1 MASAAAAGLEVHE
14 AGRALRVQTEAPHL
28 VSMGSGRLSTAVTLH
43 PLPEGKITLG
53 SSRDA
58 DISMAGTGVEPIH
71 CAIENNN
78 SVVTL
83 HPINGNNT
91 FVDGVPINSPVRLA
105 QGCMLSIGRSNYMR
119 FNHPAE
125 AKHLRS
131 ILPHSRI
138 SMAPISFSSLTD
150 GSQPPEKHHLERK
163 PPVAPRKSPR
173 NSCSDDEMGFLGKL
187 TKFEML
193 SKQSRARDC
202 VSPKVFPA
210 GALTT
215 NVPADQILGHSRSS
229 SLVSLPAR
237 SPVNG
242 CDNDSSSPSRNSTAA
257 GRRGGGGGGGS
268 GGGGDVVPDPP
279 RSTSTTRS
287 GASNVS
293 PQCHNHN
300 QIRMYSAETYLKTC
314 KQPYYRRE
322 CSSGGNV
329 SSRNAARSD
338 LMSRSMTCQSS
349 NELEHYDRDYDMSQ
363 SLIVTKTTTCTEFLQ
378 LGSKYGSNPS
388 VRDANSDVG
397 DETAARGFGSNPN
410 IKRTIQPPSPAFNRN
425 PRYSEQKRV
434 HATVKS
440 PGASGCSV
448 EESRERQADA
458 QENKRREAEARR
470 KRAQEERLREQEVER
485 QEKMRL
491 EEILAMCAEYERQ
504 STVEKP
510 RQPNRI
516 ITNGSLPRDKRL
528 GYHSPFN
535 SPKSPSKNQ
544 PHFSFDVCKQTG
556 GCGTASSYENVF
568 VQNSQLVFQN
578 GDSPV
583 NRKDH
588 RFVEADVAAGP
599 LHLLATTSND
609 GDHQPAK
616 FRPNVRDASSS
627 SSSSSSSSGSSSSSS
642 NSSNSS
648 SSNSN
653 YSFSDS
659 ITNQAHGSGGGGG
672 GLNCGNND
680 HQQTTQKY
688 DGTKTKTKT
697 KTYDDAGEPTYG
709 TIRSNGTRIEPPQR
723 AMQNANANLYEN
735 VAFPTTRNNNDQFQN
750 RSTMPKKHGQLSNSC
765 EMIENKLTVSNDD
778 LLEAIEQLSMLSAK
792 SKEICVTPKRNNTE
806 RDNAKSNEAKADKE
820 RKQLEEEDRK
830 KYIEFLRSEKLH
842 ILGNMDALKR
852 SVAEIEAQEEEITRE
867 FEMEKALLSAE
878 YESES
883 LKLAQD
889 EGEKIKV
896 QLRINELEREMA
908 EDNATHSHL
917 QAEAKQRVQRTQQ
930 ACVRL
935 DEQLAGCMDEITRQ
949 DIADELAAQ
958 QDALESERKAFEDM
972 EFHHLEEEA
981 SKLATREEL
990 QRYLSELTSK
1000 IETRKSQLNH
1010 LESQRSEAKNAATK
1024 DARSLERQK
1033 LGHLK
1038 RLEEARNR
1046 VREINEELDY
1056 LAQNSAE
1063 HSEEK
1068 RSPSREDFDRI
1079 SRVTNDSPIVN
1090 NQGSLG
1096 RKTIESLK
1104 EIERNRQLHLAKQ
1117 GSQVI
1122 SEERRRV
1129 EELKRR
1135 VQDEVRSQWEERKMN
1150 CASFNSVESGEES
1163 SSYSTGPT
1171 ESASGSSD
1179 GAEGGNSEKL
1189 SPSKLSELT
1198 SPSPGPS
1205 NNSYSLLQNDN
1216 MRDDRRTSMEGER
1229 LSNNSSGGGGGGGG
1243 GGGDG
1248 GGSGGI
1254 GGGGVGGGGGGGSG
1268 SGGGGGGG
1276 GGGGIIDGNG
1286 SRPLSQTS
1294 SEMDTLGPLQPIK
1307 HREKAKLQ
1315 RPLTRY
1321 LPIKSE
1327 SLDLRHHIE
1336 TAGHQLPLIYDVTI
1350 DTTSCSGYLSKM
1362 SKRFH
1367 HWNKRWFVFDRKR
1380 KMLSYYSDNT
1390 SRKTRGV
1397 IYFQSI
1403 EEVYVDH
1410 MNTVKSPQPS
1420 LTFIVKTS
1428 TRLYHLM
1435 APSPEAMR
1443 VWVDVVFTGAEGY
1456 HEFDHGI

>member
-1 MASAAAAGLEVHE
+1 
-14 AGRALRVQTEAPHL
+14 
-28 VSMGSGRLSTAVTLH
+28 
-43 PLPEGKITLG
+43 
-53 SSRDA
+53 
-58 DISMAGTGVEPIH
+58 
-71 CAIENNN
+71 
-78 SVVTL
+78 
-83 HPINGNNT
+83 
-91 FVDGVPINSPVRLA
+91 
-105 QGCMLSIGRSNYMR
+105 MLSIGRSNYMR

-131 ILPHSRI
+131 VFPHSRI
-138 SMAPISFSSLTD
+138 SMAPISFALPD
-150 GSQPPEKHHLERK
+150 GQSQENHHLERK

-173 NSCSDDEMGFLGKL
+173 NSCSDDEMGFLSKL

-193 SKQSRARDC
+193 SKQNKTNY

-210 GALTT
+210 GAVTT

-229 SLVSLPAR
+229 SLVSLSK
-237 SPVNG
+237 SPTNGFTVNG
-242 CDNDSSSPSRNSTAA
+242 NVD
-257 GRRGGGGGGGS
+257 
-268 GGGGDVVPDPP
+268 
-279 RSTSTTRS
+279 STSQNSIGYHDEARQRSDPRLSTPTRS
-287 GASNVS
+287 NAVNL
-293 PQCHNHN
+293 QCQNHN
-300 QIRMYSAETYLKTC
+300 QIRMYTAETHLKTC
-314 KQPYYRRE
+314 QPYYENNSKNARSPSFGMT
-322 CSSGGNV
+322 SSKIV
-329 SSRNAARSD
+329 SARSD
-338 LMSRSMTCQSS
+338 DLMSQSMTCQSS
-349 NELEHYDRDYDMSQ
+349 NDLDPLVDRDFDMSQ
-363 SLIVTKTTTCTEFLQ
+363 SLIVTKTTTTEFLQ
-378 LGSKYGSNPS
+378 LEKYGSNPS
-388 VRDANSDVG
+388 ICNANTSGDANVG
-397 DETAARGFGSNPN
+397 ILRPSTAQGFGSNPN
-410 IKRTIQPPSPAFNRN
+410 VKRILPPSPAFNRN

-434 HATVKS
+434 YARVKS
-440 PGASGCSV
+440 PTPSVGSNCSL
-448 EESRERQADA
+448 EELRERQADA
-458 QENKRREAEARR
+458 ENKRREAETKR
-470 KRAQEERLREQEVER
+470 KQAQEERLREQEVER

-516 ITNGSLPRDKRL
+516 ITNGSLPREKRP
-528 GYHSPFN
+528 GYTSFD

-544 PHFSFDVCKQTG
+544 PHFSFDTGKQTSWG
-556 GCGTASSYENVF
+556 STSSYENIS
-568 VQNSQLVFQN
+568 VQNSKITFQN
-578 GDSPV
+578 GNSPV
-583 NRKDH
+583 GRKDQSAQ
-588 RFVEADVAAGP
+588 VENHSCDVPAGSP
-599 LHLLATTSND
+599 HATPPSNN
-609 GDHQPAK
+609 QSAK
-616 FRPNVRDASSS
+616 YSNVHNTN
-627 SSSSSSSSGSSSSSS
+627 G
-642 NSSNSS
+642 NC
-648 SSNSN
+648 
-653 YSFSDS
+653 SFSDS
-659 ITNQAHGSGGGGG
+659 ISRNG
-672 GLNCGNND
+672 NYENVNIGNN
-680 HQQTTQKY
+680 
-688 DGTKTKTKT
+688 TKKSGSYIDKTGNYGKVDDTK
-697 KTYDDAGEPTYG
+697 GSPSTYG
-709 TIRSNGTRIEPPQR
+709 TIRLNGTKIEPQQ
-723 AMQNANANLYEN
+723 ATQNGNTSIYEN
-735 VAFPTTRNNNDQFQN
+735 IALSPTTRNNNQN
-750 RSTMPKKHGQLSNSC
+750 HSMPKKNSQLSNSY
-765 EMIENKLTVSNDD
+765 EMIENKLAISNDD
-778 LLEAIEQLSMLSAK
+778 LLEAIEQLSMLSK
-792 SKEICVTPKRNNTE
+792 SKEICVTPKRNNSE
-806 RDNAKSNEAKADKE
+806 IDNTKSNEVKADKE

-830 KYIEFLRSEKLH
+830 KYIEFLQNEKLH

-852 SVAEIEAQEEEITRE
+852 SVAEIEIQEEEVNRE
-867 FEMEKALLSAE
+867 LELEKALLSAE

-883 LKLAQD
+883 LKLTQD

-896 QLRINELEREMA
+896 QMRINELEREMA
-908 EDNATHSHL
+908 EDNATHSNL
-917 QAEAKQRVQRTQQ
+917 QAEAKQRVQKAQQ
-930 ACVRL
+930 TCARL
-935 DEQLAGCMDEITRQ
+935 DEQLANCMDEIMQQ
-949 DIADELAAQ
+949 DIADKLVAQ
-958 QDALESERKAFEDM
+958 QDVLESERKAFEDL

-990 QRYLSELTSK
+990 QRYLSDLTSK
-1000 IETRKSQLNH
+1000 IEGRKSQLTH
-1010 LESQRSEAKNAATK
+1010 LESQRTEIKNTATK

-1046 VREINEELDY
+1046 VREINEELGY

-1063 HSEEK
+1063 YSEEK

-1171 ESASGSSD
+1171 ESGSGSTD
-1179 GAEGGNSEKL
+1179 GAEGGASEKL

-1229 LSNNSSGGGGGGGG
+1229 LSDNSGGGGG
-1243 GGGDG
+1243 
-1248 GGSGGI
+1248 S
-1254 GGGGVGGGGGGGSG
+1254 S
-1268 SGGGGGGG
+1268 
-1276 GGGGIIDGNG
+1276 GGIIDGNG

-1294 SEMDTLGPLQPIK
+1294 SEMDTLGPLQPVK

-1336 TAGHQLPLIYDVTI
+1336 TAGHQLPLIYDVTV

-1362 SKRFH
+1362 SKKFH
-1367 HWNKRWFVFDRKR
+1367 HWNKRWFVFDRRR
-1380 KMLSYYSDNT
+1380 KTLSYYSDNT
-1390 SRKTRGV
+1390 SRKARGV

-1410 MNTVKSPQPS
+1410 MNTVRSPQPS

-1428 TRLYHLM
+1428 SRLYHLM

-1456 HEFDHGI
+1456 HEFDHGV

>member
-1 MASAAAAGLEVHE
+1 MITLLLPHKDLSFKLRNSTQPNVLIVGFKLLADEIRGGMASIAAASLEVHE
-14 AGRALRVQTEAPHL
+14 TGRALRVQTETPHL

-43 PLPEGKITLG
+43 PLPEGKITIG
-53 SSRDA
+53 SNRDA
-58 DISMAGTGVEPIH
+58 DILVAGTGVESMH

-78 SVVTL
+78 GVVTL
-83 HPINGNNT
+83 FPINGNT
-91 FVDGVPINSPVRLA
+91 FIDGVSINSPVRLA

-131 ILPHSRI
+131 VFPHSRI
-138 SMAPISFSSLTD
+138 SMAPISFALPD
-150 GSQPPEKHHLERK
+150 GQPQENHHLERK

-173 NSCSDDEMGFLGKL
+173 NSCSDDEMGFLSKL

-193 SKQSRARDC
+193 SKQNRTNC

-229 SLVSLPAR
+229 SLVSLTK

-242 CDNDSSSPSRNSTAA
+242 FAMNGNVDSVSQNSIIYHDETRQRSESRLST
-257 GRRGGGGGGGS
+257 
-268 GGGGDVVPDPP
+268 P
-279 RSTSTTRS
+279 TRS
-287 GASNVS
+287 NNAVNV
-293 PQCHNHN
+293 QCQNHN

-314 KQPYYRRE
+314 KPHHE
-322 CSSGGNV
+322 N
-329 SSRNAARSD
+329 NNKNARSPYVAMTSPKIVTARSDD

-349 NELEHYDRDYDMSQ
+349 NELDHLVDRDFDMSQ
-363 SLIVTKTTTCTEFLQ
+363 SLIVTKTTTTEFLQ
-378 LGSKYGSNPS
+378 LEKYGSNPS
-388 VRDANSDVG
+388 ICNASGDANVEILRPSNVH
-397 DETAARGFGSNPN
+397 GFGSNPN
-410 IKRTIQPPSPAFNRN
+410 VKRILPPSPAFNRN
-425 PRYSEQKRV
+425 PRYNEQKRV
-434 HATVKS
+434 YARVKS
-440 PGASGCSV
+440 PTPSVGSNCSL
-448 EESRERQADA
+448 EELRERQADA
-458 QENKRREAEARR
+458 ENKRREAETKR
-470 KRAQEERLREQEVER
+470 KQAQEERLREQEVER

-528 GYHSPFN
+528 GYTSFD

-544 PHFSFDVCKQTG
+544 PHFSFDTIKQTNWG
-556 GCGTASSYENVF
+556 ASSYENVS
-568 VQNSQLVFQN
+568 VQNSKVIFQN
-578 GDSPV
+578 SNSSANRRDQSAQVENRDVSVGSPHA
-583 NRKDH
+583 NT
-588 RFVEADVAAGP
+588 P
-599 LHLLATTSND
+599 NNN
-609 GDHQPAK
+609 QPAK
-616 FRPNVRDASSS
+616 YSNVHNTNA
-627 SSSSSSSSGSSSSSS
+627 
-642 NSSNSS
+642 
-648 SSNSN
+648 N
-653 YSFSDS
+653 YSFSGS
-659 ITNQAHGSGGGGG
+659 ISRGS
-672 GLNCGNND
+672 NYENVSTGNN
-680 HQQTTQKY
+680 KKSGSY
-688 DGTKTKTKT
+688 IDGTGNYMKAEDDTK
-697 KTYDDAGEPTYG
+697 GSSSTYG
-709 TIRSNGTRIEPPQR
+709 TIRLNGAKIESQQTT
-723 AMQNANANLYEN
+723 QNGNASIYEN
-735 VAFPTTRNNNDQFQN
+735 VVLSPTTRNNQN
-750 RSTMPKKHGQLSNSC
+750 HSMPKKNSQLSNSY
-765 EMIENKLTVSNDD
+765 EMIENKLAISNDD
-778 LLEAIEQLSMLSAK
+778 LLEAIEQLSMLSK
-792 SKEICVTPKRNNTE
+792 SKEIYVTPKRNNSE
-806 RDNAKSNEAKADKE
+806 KDNAKSNEVKADKD

-830 KYIEFLRSEKLH
+830 KYIEFLQNEKLH

-852 SVAEIEAQEEEITRE
+852 SVAEIEIQEEEISRE
-867 FEMEKALLSAE
+867 LELEKALVSAE

-883 LKLAQD
+883 LKLTQD

-896 QLRINELEREMA
+896 QMRINELEREMA
-908 EDNATHSHL
+908 EDNAIHSNL
-917 QAEAKQRVQRTQQ
+917 QTEAKQRVQKAQQ
-930 ACVRL
+930 ACVQL
-935 DEQLAGCMDEITRQ
+935 DEQLANCMDEIMQ
-949 DIADELAAQ
+949 DIANKLTMQ
-958 QDALESERKAFEDM
+958 QDVLESERKAFEDL

-990 QRYLSELTSK
+990 QRYLSDLTNK
-1000 IETRKSQLNH
+1000 IENRKLQLTH
-1010 LESQRSEAKNAATK
+1010 LESQRSEAKNTATK
-1024 DARSLERQK
+1024 EARSLERQK

-1046 VREINEELDY
+1046 VREINEELGY

-1063 HSEEK
+1063 CSEEK

-1171 ESASGSSD
+1171 ESGSGSTD
-1179 GAEGGNSEKL
+1179 GAEGGNGEKL

-1198 SPSPGPS
+1198 SPSPGPL

-1229 LSNNSSGGGGGGGG
+1229 FSDNSGGGGGGGG
-1243 GGGDG
+1243 
-1248 GGSGGI
+1248 S
-1254 GGGGVGGGGGGGSG
+1254 
-1268 SGGGGGGG
+1268 
-1276 GGGGIIDGNG
+1276 GGIIDGNG

-1294 SEMDTLGPLQPIK
+1294 SEMDTLGPLQPVK

-1315 RPLTRY
+1315 V
-1321 LPIKSE
+1321 IA
-1327 SLDLRHHIE
+1327 LDLRHHIE
-1336 TAGHQLPLIYDVTI
+1336 TAGHQLPLIYDVTV

-1362 SKRFH
+1362 SKKFH
-1367 HWNKRWFVFDRKR
+1367 HWNKRWFVFDRRR
-1380 KMLSYYSDNT
+1380 KTLSYYSDNT
-1390 SRKTRGV
+1390 SKKARGI

-1410 MNTVKSPQPS
+1410 MNTVRSPQPS

-1428 TRLYHLM
+1428 SRLYHLM

-1456 HEFDHGI
+1456 HEFDHGV

>member
-1 MASAAAAGLEVHE
+1 MAGIAAAGLEVHE

-43 PLPEGKITLG
+43 PLPEG
-53 SSRDA
+53 
-58 DISMAGTGVEPIH
+58 
-71 CAIENNN
+71 
-78 SVVTL
+78 
-83 HPINGNNT
+83 
-91 FVDGVPINSPVRLA
+91 
-105 QGCMLSIGRSNYMR
+105 CMLSIGRSTYMR

-131 ILPHSRI
+131 VLPHSRI
-138 SMAPISFSSLTD
+138 SMAPISFALPE
-150 GSQPPEKHHLERK
+150 GQPQEIHHLERK

-173 NSCSDDEMGFLGKL
+173 NSYSDDEIGFLGKL

-193 SKQSRARDC
+193 SKQNRTNC

-215 NVPADQILGHSRSS
+215 NVPADQILGHSRSP
-229 SLVSLPAR
+229 SLVSLTK

-242 CDNDSSSPSRNSTAA
+242 CNASNNNSLDSPSQNPMVYHDEPRQRSDSRLGTPNRSNAA
-257 GRRGGGGGGGS
+257 
-268 GGGGDVVPDPP
+268 
-279 RSTSTTRS
+279 
-287 GASNVS
+287 NL
-293 PQCHNHN
+293 QCQNHN
-300 QIRMYSAETYLKTC
+300 QIRMYTAETYLKTC
-314 KQPYYRRE
+314 KPYHRE
-322 CSSGGNV
+322 SNNKNARPPSYGTTGTKIV
-329 SSRNAARSD
+329 SARSGD

-349 NELEHYDRDYDMSQ
+349 NDLDHLADRDYDMSQ
-363 SLIVTKTTTCTEFLQ
+363 SLIVTKTTTTEYLQ
-378 LGSKYGSNPS
+378 LEKYGSNPS
-388 VRDANSDVG
+388 ICNASIDGNANPGILRPS
-397 DETAARGFGSNPN
+397 AAHGFGSNPN
-410 IKRTIQPPSPAFNRN
+410 IKRIQPPSPAFNRN
-425 PRYSEQKRV
+425 PRYNEQKR
-434 HATVKS
+434 AYARVKS
-440 PGASGCSV
+440 PTPSVGSNCSL
-448 EESRERQADA
+448 EELRERQADA
-458 QENKRREAEARR
+458 ENKRREAETKR
-470 KRAQEERLREQEVER
+470 KQVQEERLKEQEVER
-485 QEKMRL
+485 QNEKMRL

-528 GYHSPFN
+528 GYTSPFD

-544 PHFSFDVCKQTG
+544 PHFSFDTGKQTTW
-556 GCGTASSYENVF
+556 GTSSYENVS
-568 VQNSQLVFQN
+568 VQNSKMLLTN
-578 GDSPV
+578 G
-583 NRKDH
+583 
-588 RFVEADVAAGP
+588 
-599 LHLLATTSND
+599 
-609 GDHQPAK
+609 
-616 FRPNVRDASSS
+616 
-627 SSSSSSSSGSSSSSS
+627 
-642 NSSNSS
+642 NSSVSRRDQSAQVENHLCDVSVGPS
-648 SSNSN
+648 HAS
-653 YSFSDS
+653 
-659 ITNQAHGSGGGGG
+659 TP
-672 GLNCGNND
+672 NND
-680 HQQTTQKY
+680 HTTKY
-688 DGTKTKTKT
+688 SATVYTPNGNHRFSGPQICDGNYENVNVDNNSNKRNGSYTEGTNFIKAANNTK
-697 KTYDDAGEPTYG
+697 GSPYG
-709 TIRSNGTRIEPPQR
+709 TIRLNGTKIELQQATPNG
-723 AMQNANANLYEN
+723 NASIYEN
-735 VAFPTTRNNNDQFQN
+735 IVLSPTRNNNQN
-750 RSTMPKKHGQLSNSC
+750 HSMPKKHSQLSNSC
-765 EMIENKLTVSNDD
+765 EMIENKLAISNDD
-778 LLEAIEQLSMLSAK
+778 LLEAIEQLSMLSK
-792 SKEICVTPKRNNTE
+792 SKEVCVTPKRNNSE
-806 RDNAKSNEAKADKE
+806 KDNAKSNEVKADKE
-820 RKQLEEEDRK
+820 RKQVEEEDRK
-830 KYIEFLRSEKLH
+830 KYIEFLQNEKLH
-842 ILGNMDALKR
+842 ILGNMDVLKR
-852 SVAEIEAQEEEITRE
+852 SVSEIEIQEEEIHRE
-867 FEMEKALLSAE
+867 LELEKALLSAE

-883 LKLAQD
+883 LKLTQD

-896 QLRINELEREMA
+896 QMRINELEREMA
-908 EDNATHSHL
+908 DDNAIHSNL
-917 QAEAKQRVQRTQQ
+917 QTEAKQRIQKAQQ

-935 DEQLAGCMDEITRQ
+935 DEQLGNCTDENTQQ
-949 DIADELAAQ
+949 DLADKLAAQ
-958 QDALESERKAFEDM
+958 QDVLESERKAFEDL

-1000 IETRKSQLNH
+1000 IEGRRLQLNH
-1010 LESQRSEAKNAATK
+1010 LESQRSEVKNMATK
-1024 DARSLERQK
+1024 EARSLERQK

-1046 VREINEELDY
+1046 VREINEELSN
-1056 LAQNSAE
+1056 LAHNSTE
-1063 HSEEK
+1063 CSEEK

-1135 VQDEVRSQWEERKMN
+1135 VQDEVRSQWEERKLN
-1150 CASFNSVESGEES
+1150 CTSFNSVESGEES

-1171 ESASGSSD
+1171 ESGSRSSD
-1179 GAEGGNSEKL
+1179 GADSGNSEKL
-1189 SPSKLSELT
+1189 SPNKLSDLT

-1205 NNSYSLLQNDN
+1205 NNSYSLLQNEN

-1229 LSNNSSGGGGGGGG
+1229 FSDNS
-1243 GGGDG
+1243 
-1248 GGSGGI
+1248 
-1254 GGGGVGGGGGGGSG
+1254 VGGGGGGV
-1268 SGGGGGGG
+1268 
-1276 GGGGIIDGNG
+1276 IDGSG

-1294 SEMDTLGPLQPIK
+1294 SEMDTLGSLQPVK

-1336 TAGHQLPLIYDVTI
+1336 TAGHQLPLIYDVTV

-1362 SKRFH
+1362 SKKFH

-1380 KMLSYYSDNT
+1380 KTLSYYSDNT
-1390 SRKTRGV
+1390 SRKARGV

-1410 MNTVKSPQPS
+1410 MNTVRSPQPS

-1428 TRLYHLM
+1428 SRLYHLM

-1456 HEFDHGI
+1456 HEFDHGV

>member
-1 MASAAAAGLEVHE
+1 MASIATAGLEVHE

-58 DISMAGTGVEPIH
+58 DILVAGTGVESIH

-78 SVVTL
+78 GVVTL
-83 HPINGNNT
+83 HPIKGNT
-91 FVDGVPINSPVRLA
+91 FIDGVLINSPVRLA

-131 ILPHSRI
+131 VLPYSRI
-138 SMAPISFSSLTD
+138 SMAPISFALSD
-150 GSQPPEKHHLERK
+150 NQPQDNHHLERK

-173 NSCSDDEMGFLGKL
+173 NSCSDDEIGFLGKL

-193 SKQSRARDC
+193 SKQNRSNC

-229 SLVSLPAR
+229 SLVSLTK

-242 CDNDSSSPSRNSTAA
+242 NLDTQNSISYQDEARQRSDSRFGTP
-257 GRRGGGGGGGS
+257 
-268 GGGGDVVPDPP
+268 
-279 RSTSTTRS
+279 TRS
-287 GASNVS
+287 N
-293 PQCHNHN
+293 PTNLQCQNHN
-300 QIRMYSAETYLKTC
+300 QVRMYSAETYLKTC
-314 KQPYYRRE
+314 KPYYRE
-322 CSSGGNV
+322 GNSKNV
-329 SSRNAARSD
+329 RSPSLGMTAPKIVAARSGD
-338 LMSRSMTCQSS
+338 LMSQSMTCQNS
-349 NELEHYDRDYDMSQ
+349 NELDHLADGDFNMSQ
-363 SLIVTKTTTCTEFLQ
+363 SLIVTKTTTTEFVQ
-378 LGSKYGSNPS
+378 LEKYGSNPS
-388 VRDANSDVG
+388 ICNANIDG
-397 DETAARGFGSNPN
+397 DSNPAIWRPSTAHCFGSNPN
-410 IKRTIQPPSPAFNRN
+410 IKRIQPPSPAFNRN
-425 PRYSEQKRV
+425 PRYSEQKRIY
-434 HATVKS
+434 ARVKS
-440 PGASGCSV
+440 PTPSVGSSCSL
-448 EESRERQADA
+448 EELRERQADA
-458 QENKRREAEARR
+458 ENKRREAETKR
-470 KRAQEERLREQEVER
+470 KQAQEERLREQEVER

-491 EEILAMCAEYERQ
+491 EEILTMCAEYERQ

-510 RQPNRI
+510 RQHNRI

-528 GYHSPFN
+528 GYTSPFD

-544 PHFSFDVCKQTG
+544 PHFSFDTGKQTSL
-556 GCGTASSYENVF
+556 GTSSYENVS
-568 VQNSQLVFQN
+568 VQNSKVIFQN
-578 GDSPV
+578 GNSCPA

-588 RFVEADVAAGP
+588 SAQIENYSHDVPVGSP
-599 LHLLATTSND
+599 HATTSNSN
-609 GDHQPAK
+609 QTAK
-616 FRPNVRDASSS
+616 YSNVYNTNGNYNY
-627 SSSSSSSSGSSSSSS
+627 SGSVSRSS
-642 NSSNSS
+642 NYENVIIGNSR
-648 SSNSN
+648 NSCTNETDN
-653 YSFSDS
+653 YIKADD
-659 ITNQAHGSGGGGG
+659 N
-672 GLNCGNND
+672 
-680 HQQTTQKY
+680 
-688 DGTKTKTKT
+688 TK
-697 KTYDDAGEPTYG
+697 ASPSMYG
-709 TIRSNGTRIEPPQR
+709 TIRLNGKKIESQ
-723 AMQNANANLYEN
+723 ATQNGNANLYEN
-735 VAFPTTRNNNDQFQN
+735 ITLSPTTRNNNQN
-750 RSTMPKKHGQLSNSC
+750 HSMPKKNGPLSNSC
-765 EMIENKLTVSNDD
+765 EMIENKLAISNDD
-778 LLEAIEQLSMLSAK
+778 LLEAIEQLSMLSK
-792 SKEICVTPKRNNTE
+792 PKEICMTPKRNNSE
-806 RDNAKSNEAKADKE
+806 KDNAKSNEVKADKE

-830 KYIEFLRSEKLH
+830 KYIEFLQNEKLH
-842 ILGNMDALKR
+842 ILGNMDVLKR
-852 SVAEIEAQEEEITRE
+852 SVAEIEIQEEEISRE
-867 FEMEKALLSAE
+867 LELEKALLSAE

-883 LKLAQD
+883 LKLTQD

-896 QLRINELEREMA
+896 QMRINDLEREMA
-908 EDNATHSHL
+908 EDNATHSNL
-917 QAEAKQRVQRTQQ
+917 QAEAKQRVQKAQQ
-930 ACVRL
+930 VCVRL
-935 DEQLAGCMDEITRQ
+935 DEQLISCTDEVIQ
-949 DIADELAAQ
+949 QNIADKLAAQ
-958 QDALESERKAFEDM
+958 QDILESERKAFEDL

-990 QRYLSELTSK
+990 QRYLSELTNK
-1000 IETRKSQLNH
+1000 IEGRKSQLNH
-1010 LESQRSEAKNAATK
+1010 LESQRSEIKNTATK
-1024 DARSLERQK
+1024 EARCLERQK

-1046 VREINEELDY
+1046 VREINEELGY
-1056 LAQNSAE
+1056 LAQNSIE
-1063 HSEEK
+1063 YSEEK

-1171 ESASGSSD
+1171 ESGSGSSD
-1179 GAEGGNSEKL
+1179 GAEGANSEKL

-1205 NNSYSLLQNDN
+1205 NNSYTLLQNDN

-1229 LSNNSSGGGGGGGG
+1229 LSDNS
-1243 GGGDG
+1243 G
-1248 GGSGGI
+1248 GGSGG
-1254 GGGGVGGGGGGGSG
+1254 
-1268 SGGGGGGG
+1268 
-1276 GGGGIIDGNG
+1276 GIIDENG

-1294 SEMDTLGPLQPIK
+1294 SEMDTLSPLQPVK

-1336 TAGHQLPLIYDVTI
+1336 TAGHQLPLIYDVTV

-1362 SKRFH
+1362 SKKFH

-1380 KMLSYYSDNT
+1380 KTLSYYSDNA
-1390 SRKTRGV
+1390 SRKARGV

-1410 MNTVKSPQPS
+1410 MNTVRSPQPS

-1428 TRLYHLM
+1428 SRLYHLM

-1456 HEFDHGI
+1456 HEFDHGV

>member
-1 MASAAAAGLEVHE
+1 MAGIAAAGLEVHE

-43 PLPEGKITLG
+43 PLPEG
-53 SSRDA
+53 
-58 DISMAGTGVEPIH
+58 
-71 CAIENNN
+71 
-78 SVVTL
+78 
-83 HPINGNNT
+83 
-91 FVDGVPINSPVRLA
+91 
-105 QGCMLSIGRSNYMR
+105 CMLSIGRSTYMR

-131 ILPHSRI
+131 VFPHSRI
-138 SMAPISFSSLTD
+138 SMAPISFALPD
-150 GSQPPEKHHLERK
+150 NQPQENHHLERK

-173 NSCSDDEMGFLGKL
+173 NSCSDDEIGFLGKL

-193 SKQSRARDC
+193 SKQNRTNC

-229 SLVSLPAR
+229 SLVSLTKCSA
-237 SPVNG
+237 NG
-242 CDNDSSSPSRNSTAA
+242 GSAGNNGNIDCASQNSTAHHDEA
-257 GRRGGGGGGGS
+257 RQ
-268 GGGGDVVPDPP
+268 
-279 RSTSTTRS
+279 RSDARLGTPTRLN
-287 GASNVS
+287 ATDL
-293 PQCHNHN
+293 QCQNHN
-300 QIRMYSAETYLKTC
+300 QIRMYTAETYLKAC
-314 KQPYYRRE
+314 KPYYRE
-322 CSSGGNV
+322 SNN
-329 SSRNAARSD
+329 RNARSPSFGMAAPKIVAAQSGD
-338 LMSRSMTCQSS
+338 LMSQSMICQSS
-349 NELEHYDRDYDMSQ
+349 NEFDHLADQSFDMSQ
-363 SLIVTKTTTCTEFLQ
+363 SLIVTKTTTTEFLQ
-378 LGSKYGSNPS
+378 LEKYGSNPS
-388 VRDANSDVG
+388 IDGDANAGV
-397 DETAARGFGSNPN
+397 ARGPIAYGFGSNPN
-410 IKRTIQPPSPAFNRN
+410 IKRIQPPSPAFNRN

-434 HATVKS
+434 YARVKS
-440 PGASGCSV
+440 PTPSVGSNCSL
-448 EESRERQADA
+448 EELRERQADA
-458 QENKRREAEARR
+458 ENKRREAETKR
-470 KRAQEERLREQEVER
+470 KQAQEERLREQEVER

-516 ITNGSLPRDKRL
+516 ITNGSLPRDKRIL
-528 GYHSPFN
+528 GYTSPFD

-544 PHFSFDVCKQTG
+544 PHFSFDAGKQWG
-556 GCGTASSYENVF
+556 GASYENVCA
-568 VQNSQLVFQN
+568 QNSKITFQN
-578 GDSPV
+578 GSSPV
-583 NRKDH
+583 TRKDQSAQ
-588 RFVEADVAAGP
+588 VENHSHAVPVGSP
-599 LHLLATTSND
+599 RATTPNGNKSAKYSN
-609 GDHQPAK
+609 
-616 FRPNVRDASSS
+616 
-627 SSSSSSSSGSSSSSS
+627 
-642 NSSNSS
+642 
-648 SSNSN
+648 
-653 YSFSDS
+653 
-659 ITNQAHGSGGGGG
+659 AHGSSHSFSGSISQARSDNYENVIVGDRSNGGHHADRTE
-672 GLNCGNND
+672 NYM
-680 HQQTTQKY
+680 QT
-688 DGTKTKTKT
+688 DDDTK
-697 KTYDDAGEPTYG
+697 GSPSTYG
-709 TIRSNGTRIEPPQR
+709 TIRLNGTKIESKRQ
-723 AMQNANANLYEN
+723 AAQNGSASIYEN
-735 VAFPTTRNNNDQFQN
+735 IVVLSPTRNNSQN
-750 RSTMPKKHGQLSNSC
+750 HSMPKKNGQLSNSC
-765 EMIENKLTVSNDD
+765 EMIENKLAISNDD
-778 LLEAIEQLSMLSAK
+778 LLEAIEQLSMLSK
-792 SKEICVTPKRNNTE
+792 SKDVCVTPKRNNSE
-806 RDNAKSNEAKADKE
+806 KDNAKSNEAKADKE

-830 KYIEFLRSEKLH
+830 KYIEFLQNEKLH
-842 ILGNMDALKR
+842 ILGNMDVLKR
-852 SVAEIEAQEEEITRE
+852 SVAEIEIQEEEINRE
-867 FEMEKALLSAE
+867 LELEKALLSAE

-883 LKLAQD
+883 LKLSQD
-889 EGEKIKV
+889 EGEKIRV
-896 QLRINELEREMA
+896 QMRINDLEREMA
-908 EDNATHSHL
+908 EDNATHSNL
-917 QAEAKQRVQRTQQ
+917 QAEAKQRVQRAQQ
-930 ACVRL
+930 ICARL
-935 DEQLAGCMDEITRQ
+935 DEQLNSCADETAQQ
-949 DIADELAAQ
+949 DIANKLAAQ
-958 QDALESERKAFEDM
+958 QDVLESERKSFEDL

-1000 IETRKSQLNH
+1000 IESRKLQMSH
-1010 LESQRSEAKNAATK
+1010 LESQRSEAKNTATK
-1024 DARSLERQK
+1024 EARCLERQK

-1063 HSEEK
+1063 CSDEK

-1079 SRVTNDSPIVN
+1079 SRVTTDSPIVN

-1150 CASFNSVESGEES
+1150 CASFNSIESGEES

-1171 ESASGSSD
+1171 ECGSGSSD
-1179 GAEGGNSEKL
+1179 GAEGGNGEKL
-1189 SPSKLSELT
+1189 SPSKFSEVT

-1205 NNSYSLLQNDN
+1205 NHSYSLLQNDN

-1229 LSNNSSGGGGGGGG
+1229 LSDNS
-1243 GGGDG
+1243 
-1248 GGSGGI
+1248 
-1254 GGGGVGGGGGGGSG
+1254 
-1268 SGGGGGGG
+1268 GGG
-1276 GGGGIIDGNG
+1276 GGGGIIDGNS

-1294 SEMDTLGPLQPIK
+1294 SEMDTLGPLQPVK

-1336 TAGHQLPLIYDVTI
+1336 TAGHQLPLIYDVTV

-1362 SKRFH
+1362 SKKFH

-1380 KMLSYYSDNT
+1380 KTLSYYSDNT
-1390 SRKTRGV
+1390 SRKARGV

-1403 EEVYVDH
+1403 EEVYLDH
-1410 MNTVKSPQPS
+1410 MNTVRSPHPS

-1428 TRLYHLM
+1428 SRLYHLM

-1456 HEFDHGI
+1456 HEFDHGV

>member
-1 MASAAAAGLEVHE
+1 MASIAAAGLEVHE
-14 AGRALRVQTEAPHL
+14 AGRALRVQTETPHL

-53 SSRDA
+53 SNRDA
-58 DISMAGTGVEPIH
+58 DILVAGTGVEPVH

-78 SVVTL
+78 GVVTL
-83 HPINGNNT
+83 YPINGNT

-131 ILPHSRI
+131 VFPHSRI
-138 SMAPISFSSLTD
+138 SMAPISFALPD
-150 GSQPPEKHHLERK
+150 GQSQENHHLERK

-173 NSCSDDEMGFLGKL
+173 NSCSDDETMGFLSKL

-193 SKQSRARDC
+193 SKQNRTNC
-202 VSPKVFPA
+202 VSPKVFPV

-229 SLVSLPAR
+229 SLVSLTK
-237 SPVNG
+237 SPMNGFTVNG
-242 CDNDSSSPSRNSTAA
+242 NVDSVSQNTINYPDQRSDSRL
-257 GRRGGGGGGGS
+257 
-268 GGGGDVVPDPP
+268 
-279 RSTSTTRS
+279 STSTRS
-287 GASNVS
+287 NTVNA
-293 PQCHNHN
+293 QCQNHN
-300 QIRMYSAETYLKTC
+300 QIRMYSAETCLKTC
-314 KQPYYRRE
+314 KPYHENSNKNAR
-322 CSSGGNV
+322 SPSFGMSPAKIV
-329 SSRNAARSD
+329 AARSDD

-349 NELEHYDRDYDMSQ
+349 NELDHLVDRDFDMSQ
-363 SLIVTKTTTCTEFLQ
+363 SLIVTKTTTTEFLQ
-378 LGSKYGSNPS
+378 LEKYGSNS
-388 VRDANSDVG
+388 SICNANTGGDANVG
-397 DETAARGFGSNPN
+397 ILRPSTAHGFGSNPN
-410 IKRTIQPPSPAFNRN
+410 VKRILPPSPAFNRN

-434 HATVKS
+434 YARVKS
-440 PGASGCSV
+440 PTPSVGSNCSL
-448 EESRERQADA
+448 EELRERQADA
-458 QENKRREAEARR
+458 ENKRREAETKR
-470 KRAQEERLREQEVER
+470 KQAQEERLREQEVER

-528 GYHSPFN
+528 GYSSSFD

-544 PHFSFDVCKQTG
+544 PHFSFDTGKQTSW
-556 GCGTASSYENVF
+556 GTSSYENIS
-568 VQNSQLVFQN
+568 VQNSKVIFQN
-578 GDSPV
+578 GNSPAS
-583 NRKDH
+583 RKDQSAQ
-588 RFVEADVAAGP
+588 VENQSCVVSAGSPRAA
-599 LHLLATTSND
+599 T
-609 GDHQPAK
+609 
-616 FRPNVRDASSS
+616 
-627 SSSSSSSSGSSSSSS
+627 SS
-642 NSSNSS
+642 NSQSAKYSNAH
-648 SSNSN
+648 NTN
-653 YSFSDS
+653 GNCSFSGSISRGGNYENVIVSNNNKKSDS
-659 ITNQAHGSGGGGG
+659 YIEGT
-672 GLNCGNND
+672 GNYPRTD
-680 HQQTTQKY
+680 
-688 DGTKTKTKT
+688 DDTK
-697 KTYDDAGEPTYG
+697 GPPSTYG
-709 TIRSNGTRIEPPQR
+709 TIRLNGAKIEPQQ
-723 AMQNANANLYEN
+723 AQQNGNANIYEN
-735 VAFPTTRNNNDQFQN
+735 VVLSPRNNNQN
-750 RSTMPKKHGQLSNSC
+750 HSMPKKNNQLSTSC
-765 EMIENKLTVSNDD
+765 EMIENKLAISNDD
-778 LLEAIEQLSMLSAK
+778 LLEAIEQLSMLSK
-792 SKEICVTPKRNNTE
+792 SKEICVTPKRNNSE
-806 RDNAKSNEAKADKE
+806 KDNAKSNEAKADKE

-830 KYIEFLRSEKLH
+830 KYIEFLQNEKVH

-852 SVAEIEAQEEEITRE
+852 SVAEIEIQEEEINRE
-867 FEMEKALLSAE
+867 LELEKALLSAE

-883 LKLAQD
+883 LKLTQD

-896 QLRINELEREMA
+896 QMRINELEREMA
-908 EDNATHSHL
+908 EDNAGHSNL
-917 QAEAKQRVQRTQQ
+917 QAEAKQRVQKVQQ
-930 ACVRL
+930 VCARL
-935 DEQLAGCMDEITRQ
+935 DEQLANCTDEIMQ
-949 DIADELAAQ
+949 QNIADKLTAQ
-958 QDALESERKAFEDM
+958 QDVLESERKAFEDL

-990 QRYLSELTSK
+990 QRYLSDLTSK
-1000 IETRKSQLNH
+1000 IEGRKLQLTH
-1010 LESQRSEAKNAATK
+1010 LESQRSEIKNAATK
-1024 DARSLERQK
+1024 EAKSLERQK

-1046 VREINEELDY
+1046 VREINEELGY

-1063 HSEEK
+1063 YSEEK

-1171 ESASGSSD
+1171 ESGSGSTD

-1229 LSNNSSGGGGGGGG
+1229 LSDNS
-1243 GGGDG
+1243 
-1248 GGSGGI
+1248 
-1254 GGGGVGGGGGGGSG
+1254 
-1268 SGGGGGGG
+1268 GGGGG

-1294 SEMDTLGPLQPIK
+1294 SEMDTLGPLQPVK

-1336 TAGHQLPLIYDVTI
+1336 TAGHQLPLIYDVTV

-1362 SKRFH
+1362 SKKFH
-1367 HWNKRWFVFDRKR
+1367 HWNKRWFVFDRRR
-1380 KMLSYYSDNT
+1380 KTLSYYSDNT
-1390 SRKTRGV
+1390 SRKARGV

-1410 MNTVKSPQPS
+1410 MNTVRSPQPS
-1420 LTFIVKTS
+1420 LTFIVKTTS
-1428 TRLYHLM
+1428 RLYHLM

-1456 HEFDHGI
+1456 HEFDHGV

>member
-1 MASAAAAGLEVHE
+1 MASIAAAGLEVHE
-14 AGRALRVQTEAPHL
+14 TGRALRVQTETPHL

-43 PLPEGKITLG
+43 PLPEGKITIG
-53 SSRDA
+53 SNRDA
-58 DISMAGTGVEPIH
+58 DILVAGTGVESMH

-78 SVVTL
+78 GVVTL
-83 HPINGNNT
+83 SPINGNT

-131 ILPHSRI
+131 VFPHSRI
-138 SMAPISFSSLTD
+138 SMAPISFTLPD
-150 GSQPPEKHHLERK
+150 GHQQENHHLERK

-173 NSCSDDEMGFLGKL
+173 NSCSDDEMGFLSKL

-193 SKQSRARDC
+193 SKQNRTNC

-229 SLVSLPAR
+229 SLVSLTK

-242 CDNDSSSPSRNSTAA
+242 FTMNGNVDSVSQNSISYHDEVRQRSESRLST
-257 GRRGGGGGGGS
+257 
-268 GGGGDVVPDPP
+268 P
-279 RSTSTTRS
+279 TRS
-287 GASNVS
+287 NNAVNV
-293 PQCHNHN
+293 QCQNHN
-300 QIRMYSAETYLKTC
+300 QIKMYSAETYLKTC
-314 KQPYYRRE
+314 KPYYE
-322 CSSGGNV
+322 N
-329 SSRNAARSD
+329 NNKNARSPSVGMTSPKIVTARSDD

-349 NELEHYDRDYDMSQ
+349 NELDHLVDRDFDMSQ
-363 SLIVTKTTTCTEFLQ
+363 SLIVTKTTTTEFLQ
-378 LGSKYGSNPS
+378 LEKYGSNPS
-388 VRDANSDVG
+388 ICNASSG
-397 DETAARGFGSNPN
+397 DTNIEILRPSNAHGFGSNPN
-410 IKRTIQPPSPAFNRN
+410 VKRILPPSPAFNRN

-434 HATVKS
+434 YARVKS
-440 PGASGCSV
+440 PTPSVGSNCSL
-448 EESRERQADA
+448 EELRERQADA
-458 QENKRREAEARR
+458 ENKRREAETKR
-470 KRAQEERLREQEVER
+470 KQAQEERLREQEVER

-504 STVEKP
+504 STIEKP

-528 GYHSPFN
+528 CYTSFD

-544 PHFSFDVCKQTG
+544 PHFSFDTVKQINRG
-556 GCGTASSYENVF
+556 ISSYENVS
-568 VQNSQLVFQN
+568 VQNSKVIFQN
-578 GDSPV
+578 GNSLA
-583 NRKDH
+583 NRRDQSAQ
-588 RFVEADVAAGP
+588 VENRDTSVVLPHAN
-599 LHLLATTSND
+599 TSNNN
-609 GDHQPAK
+609 HQTKYSNAHNTNGNYT
-616 FRPNVRDASSS
+616 F
-627 SSSSSSSSGSSSSSS
+627 SGSISRG
-642 NSSNSS
+642 
-648 SSNSN
+648 SN
-653 YSFSDS
+653 YENV
-659 ITNQAHGSGGGGG
+659 IT
-672 GLNCGNND
+672 GNNKKS
-680 HQQTTQKY
+680 TSYT
-688 DGTKTKTKT
+688 DGTGNYMKADDDTK
-697 KTYDDAGEPTYG
+697 GSQSTYG
-709 TIRSNGTRIEPPQR
+709 TIRLNGAKIEPQQTT
-723 AMQNANANLYEN
+723 QNGNASIYEN
-735 VAFPTTRNNNDQFQN
+735 VVLSPTQNNNQN
-750 RSTMPKKHGQLSNSC
+750 HSMPKKNSQLSNSY
-765 EMIENKLTVSNDD
+765 EMIENKLAISNDD
-778 LLEAIEQLSMLSAK
+778 LLEAIEQLSMLSK
-792 SKEICVTPKRNNTE
+792 SKEVYVTPKRNNSE
-806 RDNAKSNEAKADKE
+806 KDNAKSNEVKADKE

-830 KYIEFLRSEKLH
+830 KYIEFLQNEKLH

-852 SVAEIEAQEEEITRE
+852 SVAEIEIQEEEISRE
-867 FEMEKALLSAE
+867 LELEKALVSAE
-878 YESES
+878 HESES
-883 LKLAQD
+883 LKLTQD
-889 EGEKIKV
+889 EGEKIEV
-896 QLRINELEREMA
+896 QMRINELEREMA
-908 EDNATHSHL
+908 EDNANHSNL
-917 QAEAKQRVQRTQQ
+917 QAEAKQRVQKAQQ
-930 ACVRL
+930 ACIQL
-935 DEQLAGCMDEITRQ
+935 DELTNCTDEIIQQ
-949 DIADELAAQ
+949 DIANKLTAQ
-958 QDALESERKAFEDM
+958 QDVLESERKAFEDL

-990 QRYLSELTSK
+990 QRYLSDLTSK
-1000 IETRKSQLNH
+1000 IENRKLQLTH
-1010 LESQRSEAKNAATK
+1010 LESQRSEAKNTATK
-1024 DARSLERQK
+1024 EARSLERQK

-1046 VREINEELDY
+1046 VREINEELGY

-1063 HSEEK
+1063 CSEEK

-1171 ESASGSSD
+1171 ESGSGSTD
-1179 GAEGGNSEKL
+1179 GAEGGNGEKL
-1189 SPSKLSELT
+1189 SPNKLSELT
-1198 SPSPGPS
+1198 SPSPGPLS
-1205 NNSYSLLQNDN
+1205 NSYSLLQNDN
-1216 MRDDRRTSMEGER
+1216 MRNDRRTSMEGER
-1229 LSNNSSGGGGGGGG
+1229 LSDNSGGGGGGGG
-1243 GGGDG
+1243 G
-1248 GGSGGI
+1248 S
-1254 GGGGVGGGGGGGSG
+1254 
-1268 SGGGGGGG
+1268 
-1276 GGGGIIDGNG
+1276 GGIIDGNG

-1294 SEMDTLGPLQPIK
+1294 SEMDTLGPLQPVK

-1336 TAGHQLPLIYDVTI
+1336 TAGHQLPLIYDVTV

-1362 SKRFH
+1362 SKKFH
-1367 HWNKRWFVFDRKR
+1367 HWNKRWFVFDRRR
-1380 KMLSYYSDNT
+1380 KTLSYYSDNT
-1390 SRKTRGV
+1390 SKKARGV

-1410 MNTVKSPQPS
+1410 MNTVRSPQPS

-1428 TRLYHLM
+1428 SRLYHLM

-1456 HEFDHGI
+1456 HEFDHGV

>member
-1 MASAAAAGLEVHE
+1 MASIAAASLEVHE
-14 AGRALRVQTEAPHL
+14 TGRALRVQTETPHL

-43 PLPEGKITLG
+43 PLPEGKITIG
-53 SSRDA
+53 SNRDA
-58 DISMAGTGVEPIH
+58 DILVAGTGVESMH

-78 SVVTL
+78 GVVTL
-83 HPINGNNT
+83 FPINGNT
-91 FVDGVPINSPVRLA
+91 FIDGASINSPVRLA
-105 QGCMLSIGRSNYMR
+105 QGCMLLIGRSNYMR

-131 ILPHSRI
+131 VFPHSRI
-138 SMAPISFSSLTD
+138 SMAPISFALPD
-150 GSQPPEKHHLERK
+150 GQPQENHHLERK

-173 NSCSDDEMGFLGKL
+173 NSCSDDEMGFLSKL

-193 SKQSRARDC
+193 SKQNRTNC

-229 SLVSLPAR
+229 SLVSLTK

-242 CDNDSSSPSRNSTAA
+242 FTMNGNVDSVSQNSIIYHDETRQRSESRLST
-257 GRRGGGGGGGS
+257 
-268 GGGGDVVPDPP
+268 P
-279 RSTSTTRS
+279 TRS
-287 GASNVS
+287 NNAVNV
-293 PQCHNHN
+293 QCQNHN

-314 KQPYYRRE
+314 KPYHENNNKNARTP
-322 CSSGGNV
+322 CIGMTSPKIV
-329 SSRNAARSD
+329 TARNDD

-349 NELEHYDRDYDMSQ
+349 NELDHLVDRDFDMSQ
-363 SLIVTKTTTCTEFLQ
+363 SLIVTKTTTTEFLQ
-378 LGSKYGSNPS
+378 LEKYGSNPS
-388 VRDANSDVG
+388 ICNASGDANVEILRPSN
-397 DETAARGFGSNPN
+397 AHGFGSNPN
-410 IKRTIQPPSPAFNRN
+410 IKRILPPSPAFNRN

-434 HATVKS
+434 YARVKS
-440 PGASGCSV
+440 PTPSVGSNCSL
-448 EESRERQADA
+448 EELRERQVDA
-458 QENKRREAEARR
+458 ENKRREAETKR
-470 KRAQEERLREQEVER
+470 KQAQEERLREQEVER

-528 GYHSPFN
+528 GYTSFD

-544 PHFSFDVCKQTG
+544 PHFSFDTIKQTNWG
-556 GCGTASSYENVF
+556 ASSYENVS
-568 VQNSQLVFQN
+568 VQNSKVIFQN
-578 GDSPV
+578 GNSSANRRDQSAQVENRDVSVGSPHA
-583 NRKDH
+583 NT
-588 RFVEADVAAGP
+588 P
-599 LHLLATTSND
+599 NNN
-609 GDHQPAK
+609 QPAK
-616 FRPNVRDASSS
+616 YSNVHNTNA
-627 SSSSSSSSGSSSSSS
+627 
-642 NSSNSS
+642 
-648 SSNSN
+648 N
-653 YSFSDS
+653 YSFSGS
-659 ITNQAHGSGGGGG
+659 ISRGS
-672 GLNCGNND
+672 NYENVSTGNN
-680 HQQTTQKY
+680 KKSGSY
-688 DGTKTKTKT
+688 IDGTGNYMKAEDDTK
-697 KTYDDAGEPTYG
+697 GSSSTYG
-709 TIRSNGTRIEPPQR
+709 TIRLNGAKIEPQQTT
-723 AMQNANANLYEN
+723 QNGNASIYEN
-735 VAFPTTRNNNDQFQN
+735 VVLSPTTRNNNQN
-750 RSTMPKKHGQLSNSC
+750 HSMPKKNSQLSNSY
-765 EMIENKLTVSNDD
+765 EMIENKLAISNDD
-778 LLEAIEQLSMLSAK
+778 LLEAIEQLSMLSK
-792 SKEICVTPKRNNTE
+792 SKEIYVTPKRNNSE
-806 RDNAKSNEAKADKE
+806 KDNAKSNEVKADKE

-830 KYIEFLRSEKLH
+830 KYIEFLQNEKLH

-852 SVAEIEAQEEEITRE
+852 SVAEIEIQEEEISRE
-867 FEMEKALLSAE
+867 LELEKALVSAE

-883 LKLAQD
+883 LKLTQD

-896 QLRINELEREMA
+896 QMRINELEREMA
-908 EDNATHSHL
+908 EDNATHSNL
-917 QAEAKQRVQRTQQ
+917 QAEAKQRVQKAQQ
-930 ACVRL
+930 ACVQL
-935 DEQLAGCMDEITRQ
+935 DEQLANCTDEIMQQ
-949 DIADELAAQ
+949 DIANKLTMQ
-958 QDALESERKAFEDM
+958 QDVLESERKAFEDL

-990 QRYLSELTSK
+990 QRYLSDLTSK
-1000 IETRKSQLNH
+1000 IENRKLQLTH
-1010 LESQRSEAKNAATK
+1010 LESQRSEAKNMATK
-1024 DARSLERQK
+1024 EARSLERQK

-1046 VREINEELDY
+1046 VREINEELGY

-1063 HSEEK
+1063 CSEEK

-1171 ESASGSSD
+1171 ESGSGSTD
-1179 GAEGGNSEKL
+1179 GAEGGNGEKL

-1198 SPSPGPS
+1198 SPSPGPL

-1229 LSNNSSGGGGGGGG
+1229 LSDN
-1243 GGGDG
+1243 
-1248 GGSGGI
+1248 
-1254 GGGGVGGGGGGGSG
+1254 

-1294 SEMDTLGPLQPIK
+1294 SEMDTLGPLQPVK

-1336 TAGHQLPLIYDVTI
+1336 TAGHQLPLIYDVTV

-1362 SKRFH
+1362 SKKFH
-1367 HWNKRWFVFDRKR
+1367 HWNKRWFVFDRRR
-1380 KMLSYYSDNT
+1380 KTLSYYSDNT
-1390 SRKTRGV
+1390 SKKARGV

-1410 MNTVKSPQPS
+1410 MNTVRSPQPS

-1428 TRLYHLM
+1428 SRLYHLM

>member
-1 MASAAAAGLEVHE
+1 MASIAAAGLEVHE
-14 AGRALRVQTEAPHL
+14 AGRALRVQTETPHL

-53 SSRDA
+53 SNRDA
-58 DISMAGTGVEPIH
+58 DILVAGTGVESVH

-78 SVVTL
+78 GVVTL
-83 HPINGNNT
+83 HPINGNT
-91 FVDGVPINSPVRLA
+91 FVDGVSINSPVRLA

-131 ILPHSRI
+131 VLPHSRI
-138 SMAPISFSSLTD
+138 SMAPISFALPD
-150 GSQPPEKHHLERK
+150 GQPQENHHLERK

-173 NSCSDDEMGFLGKL
+173 NSCSDEEMGFLSKL

-193 SKQSRARDC
+193 SKQNRTNC

-229 SLVSLPAR
+229 SLVSLTK

-242 CDNDSSSPSRNSTAA
+242 FTANGNADPLSQSSIGYHDEARRQRSDSRLGTPTRPSAN
-257 GRRGGGGGGGS
+257 
-268 GGGGDVVPDPP
+268 
-279 RSTSTTRS
+279 
-287 GASNVS
+287 NL
-293 PQCHNHN
+293 QCQNHN
-300 QIRMYSAETYLKTC
+300 QIRMFSAETYLKTC
-314 KQPYYRRE
+314 KPYYHESNKSARSPSFGVT
-322 CSSGGNV
+322 SSPKIV
-329 SSRNAARSD
+329 AARSDD

-349 NELEHYDRDYDMSQ
+349 NELDHLVDRDFDMSQ
-363 SLIVTKTTTCTEFLQ
+363 SLIVTKTTTTEFVQ
-378 LGSKYGSNPS
+378 LEKYGSNPS
-388 VRDANSDVG
+388 ICNPNTSENTNVAILRPS
-397 DETAARGFGSNPN
+397 TAHGFGSNPN
-410 IKRTIQPPSPAFNRN
+410 IKRILPPSPAFNRN
-425 PRYSEQKRV
+425 PRYCEQKKIYAR
-434 HATVKS
+434 VKS
-440 PGASGCSV
+440 PTPSVGSSCSL
-448 EESRERQADA
+448 EELRERQADA
-458 QENKRREAEARR
+458 ENKRREAETKR
-470 KRAQEERLREQEVER
+470 KQAQEERLREQEVER

-504 STVEKP
+504 TTVEKP

-528 GYHSPFN
+528 GYTSPFD

-544 PHFSFDVCKQTG
+544 PHFSFDAGKQTNW
-556 GCGTASSYENVF
+556 GTSSYENVS
-568 VQNSQLVFQN
+568 VQNSKVIFQN
-578 GDSPV
+578 GSLPTNRRDQSAQVDDHSSDVSAGSPHAIV
-583 NRKDH
+583 PSNNQ
-588 RFVEADVAAGP
+588 
-599 LHLLATTSND
+599 LANC
-609 GDHQPAK
+609 
-616 FRPNVRDASSS
+616 SSVHNAN
-627 SSSSSSSSGSSSSSS
+627 G
-642 NSSNSS
+642 
-648 SSNSN
+648 
-653 YSFSDS
+653 SFSDS
-659 ITNQAHGSGGGGG
+659 ISRSG
-672 GLNCGNND
+672 NYENVIPGNND
-680 HQQTTQKY
+680 KKSSSHC
-688 DGTKTKTKT
+688 DGTENYVKA
-697 KTYDDAGEPTYG
+697 DDNIKGSPSTYG
-709 TIRSNGTRIEPPQR
+709 TIRLNGTKIEPRQ
-723 AMQNANANLYEN
+723 ATQNGNASHYEN
-735 VAFPTTRNNNDQFQN
+735 VVLSPSTRNNNQN
-750 RSTMPKKHGQLSNSC
+750 HSIPKKNGQLSNSC
-765 EMIENKLTVSNDD
+765 EMIENKLAISNDD
-778 LLEAIEQLSMLSAK
+778 LLEAIEQLSMLSK
-792 SKEICVTPKRNNTE
+792 SKEICVTPKRNNSE
-806 RDNAKSNEAKADKE
+806 KDNAKSNEVKADKK

-830 KYIEFLRSEKLH
+830 KYIEFLQNEKLH
-842 ILGNMDALKR
+842 ILSNMDALKR
-852 SVAEIEAQEEEITRE
+852 SVAEIEIQEEEISRE
-867 FEMEKALLSAE
+867 LELEKALLFAE

-883 LKLAQD
+883 LKLSQD
-889 EGEKIKV
+889 EGEKIQV
-896 QLRINELEREMA
+896 QMRINELEREMA
-908 EDNATHSHL
+908 EDNATHSNL
-917 QAEAKQRVQRTQQ
+917 QAEAKQRVQKAQQ
-930 ACVRL
+930 VCARL
-935 DEQLAGCMDEITRQ
+935 DEQLANCTDEIMQQ
-949 DIADELAAQ
+949 DIADKLTAQ
-958 QDALESERKAFEDM
+958 QDILESERKAFEDL

-990 QRYLSELTSK
+990 QRYLSDLTNK
-1000 IETRKSQLNH
+1000 IESRKSQLTH
-1010 LESQRSEAKNAATK
+1010 LESQRSEAKNTATK
-1024 DARSLERQK
+1024 EARSLERQK

-1046 VREINEELDY
+1046 VREINEELGY
-1056 LAQNSAE
+1056 LAQNSSE
-1063 HSEEK
+1063 YSEEK

-1171 ESASGSSD
+1171 ESGSGSTD

-1229 LSNNSSGGGGGGGG
+1229 LSDNSGGGGGGGG
-1243 GGGDG
+1243 NGGGD
-1248 GGSGGI
+1248 
-1254 GGGGVGGGGGGGSG
+1254 
-1268 SGGGGGGG
+1268 GGGG

-1294 SEMDTLGPLQPIK
+1294 SEMDTLGPLQPVK
-1307 HREKAKLQ
+1307 YREKAKLQ

-1336 TAGHQLPLIYDVTI
+1336 TAGHQLPLIYDVTV

-1362 SKRFH
+1362 SKKFH

-1380 KMLSYYSDNT
+1380 KTLSYYSDNT
-1390 SRKTRGV
+1390 SKKARGV

-1410 MNTVKSPQPS
+1410 MNTVRSPQPS
-1420 LTFIVKTS
+1420 LTFIIKTTS
-1428 TRLYHLM
+1428 RLYHLM

-1456 HEFDHGI
+1456 HEFDHGV